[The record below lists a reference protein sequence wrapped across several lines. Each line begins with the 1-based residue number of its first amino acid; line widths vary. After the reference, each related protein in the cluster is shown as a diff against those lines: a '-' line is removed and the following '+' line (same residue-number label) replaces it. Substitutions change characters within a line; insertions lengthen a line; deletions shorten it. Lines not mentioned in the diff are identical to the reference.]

1 MQFVVVTVVATVT
14 VSLLYLV
21 MGWTLHLYGC
31 ARVLCELVN
40 SNRLLGKAC
49 NHYCWLTDCVCGI
62 SDHCLVREI

>member
-1 MQFVVVTVVATVT
+1 
-14 VSLLYLV
+14 
-21 MGWTLHLYGC
+21 MGPESTGGIQESEKS

-40 SNRLLGKAC
+40 LNRLLGKAC